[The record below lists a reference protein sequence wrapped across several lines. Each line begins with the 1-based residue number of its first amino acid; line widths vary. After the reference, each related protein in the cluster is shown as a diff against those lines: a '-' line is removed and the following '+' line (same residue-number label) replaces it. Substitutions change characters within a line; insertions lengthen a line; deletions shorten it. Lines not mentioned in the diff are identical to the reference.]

1 MKLKKI
7 PRGSASIF
15 ANCSRVGNRTKLPVR
30 HFIYCACAVVRRALH
45 GAPTA
50 LSSAQFTQSKIMM
63 SGRMFKKPLRFKTEK
78 KPAEIIK
85 CDFLSRSFPVSFFA
99 AFVMMIRS
107 YKWPFHYAF
116 VAKSAQLT
124 DKRFGFQAC
133 IMSEAVGASDPIW
146 ATKGCGKRVF
156 CFISGELM
164 DFPKY

>member
-1 MKLKKI
+1 MQIAPVL
-7 PRGSASIF
+7 AT
-15 ANCSRVGNRTKLPVR
+15 RTKLPVR

-78 KPAEIIK
+78 KRAEIIK
-85 CDFLSRSFPVSFFA
+85 CDFLSRSFPLSFFA

-107 YKWPFHYAF
+107 CKWPFHYAF

-156 CFISGELM
+156 CFISES
-164 DFPKY
+164 